1 MNTFEESKIYKSEKE
16 IYFMLK
22 IDENGGYIQPVSY
35 TGEIIDSFQFYKI
48 ENEYIKKIVSLLLE
62 SKEDDFLIDWEKS
75 SSSNIYLDDFYDLA
89 EDLKHVENFV
99 DENFQKIVWSFS
111 ENELTLKLEEVDYDT
126 DML

>member
-48 ENEYIKKIVSLLLE
+48 ENEYIKKLSLFFLNQKKMIFLLIG
-62 SKEDDFLIDWEKS
+62 KKVLHQIFILMIFM
-75 SSSNIYLDDFYDLA
+75 I
-89 EDLKHVENFV
+89 
-99 DENFQKIVWSFS
+99 
-111 ENELTLKLEEVDYDT
+111 
-126 DML
+126 

>member
-16 IYFMLK
+16 IYFMSK

-62 SKEDDFLIDWEKS
+62 SKEDDFLIDWGKKFF
-75 SSSNIYLDDFYDLA
+75 IKYL
-89 EDLKHVENFV
+89 
-99 DENFQKIVWSFS
+99 S
-111 ENELTLKLEEVDYDT
+111 
-126 DML
+126 